1 MKRTLS
7 FIFPPALAFAGV
19 IVCCAILW
27 NQTARFKRSVE
38 KIAEDVRVSLLDLN
52 GKVVYDSAGNDL
64 PNHADR
70 AEFEAVCADGLPR
83 SVIRESETLHISMFY
98 FARRIGDYV
107 LRIAVPYQAV
117 TDAKADAV
125 RGLIA
130 AAGTGALIVAALFFL
145 TRRYERRLSRLSAER
160 DLQDKMME
168 EMRKLERFRTNFISN
183 VTHEIRTPVTGILGA
198 SEMLADDAARLDDN
212 DRSELQNV
220 IKNHSSRLAALVD
233 DILALAGLEKA
244 EAEHDVAFAPCDVTD
259 ITLTAVNLARPVA
272 KKAGVTLSF
281 VRKVQDAETLVRPCD
296 ARLVETL
303 ARPCD
308 ARLVESAV
316 ANLIQ
321 NAVRYSGSKEVEV
334 SVDRTADGKAAISVI
349 DHGIGIPEDCQPR
362 LFERFYRIDK
372 DRSRAL
378 GGTGLGLA
386 IVKHIAQL
394 HGGQAAV
401 SSKPGE
407 GATFTLVI

>member
-1 MKRTLS
+1 MKSNFS
-7 FIFPPALAFAGV
+7 FFFPPALAFAGV

-38 KIAEDVRVSLLDLN
+38 KIAEDVRVSLIDLN

-83 SVIRESETLHISMFY
+83 SVIRESETLRISMFY
-98 FARRIGDYV
+98 FARRIGDYI

-130 AAGTGALIVAALFFL
+130 AVGTGALIVAALFFL

-160 DLQDKMME
+160 DLQDKVME

-198 SEMLADDAARLDDN
+198 AEMLADDTAQLDSA
-212 DRSELQNV
+212 DRAELQNV
-220 IKNHSSRLAALVD
+220 IKNHSSRLVALVD
-233 DILALAGLEKA
+233 DILSLAGLEKA
-244 EAEHDVAFAPCDVTD
+244 ETEHDVAFAPCDVAD
-259 ITLTAVNLARPVA
+259 IAQTAVNLARPSA
-272 KKAGVTLSF
+272 KKAGVALSF
-281 VRKVQDAETLVRPCD
+281 VRKMQETDELVRPCD
-296 ARLVETL
+296 ARLVE
-303 ARPCD
+303 
-308 ARLVESAV
+308 SAI

-321 NAVRYSGSKEVEV
+321 NALRYSGSTEVEIGV
-334 SVDRTADGKAAISVI
+334 ERTADGKAAISVI

-372 DRSRAL
+372 DRSSAL

-386 IVKHIAQL
+386 IVKHIVQL
-394 HGGQAAV
+394 HGGQATV

>member
-7 FIFPPALAFAGV
+7 FFVPPALAFAGV

-38 KIAEDVRVSLLDLN
+38 KIAEDVRVSLIDLN

-130 AAGTGALIVAALFFL
+130 AVWTGALIVAALFFL

-183 VTHEIRTPVTGILGA
+183 VTHEIRTPVTGIRGA
-198 SEMLADDAARLDDN
+198 AEMLADDAARLDDA
-212 DRSELQNV
+212 DRAELQNV
-220 IKNHSSRLAALVD
+220 IKNHSSRLVALVD

-244 EAEHDVAFAPCDVTD
+244 EAEHGAAFAPCDVAD
-259 ITLTAVNLARPVA
+259 IAQTAVNLARPAA

-281 VRKVQDAETLVRPCD
+281 VRKIQDA
-296 ARLVETL
+296 ETL

-334 SVDRTADGKAAISVI
+334 SVERAADGKAAISVS

-394 HGGQAAV
+394 HGGQATV
-401 SSKPGE
+401 LSKPGK

>member
-7 FIFPPALAFAGV
+7 FFFPPALSFAGV

-38 KIAEDVRVSLLDLN
+38 KIAEDVRVSLIDLN
-52 GKVVYDSAGNDL
+52 GKVVYDSAGKDL

-70 AEFEAVCADGLPR
+70 AEFEAVCADGLPH

-107 LRIAVPYQAV
+107 LRIAVPYQSV

-130 AAGTGALIVAALFFL
+130 AVGTGALIVAALFFL

-198 SEMLADDAARLDDN
+198 TEMLADDTAQLDSA
-212 DRSELQNV
+212 DRAELQNV
-220 IKNHSSRLAALVD
+220 IKNHSSRLVALVD
-233 DILALAGLEKA
+233 DILALARLEKA
-244 EAEHDVAFAPCDVTD
+244 EAEHDAAFAPCAVAD
-259 ITLTAVNLARPVA
+259 IAQTAVNLARPSA
-272 KKAGVTLSF
+272 KKAGVALSF
-281 VRKVQDAETLVRPCD
+281 VRKMQETDELVRPCD
-296 ARLVETL
+296 ARLVE
-303 ARPCD
+303 
-308 ARLVESAV
+308 SAI

-321 NAVRYSGSKEVEV
+321 NALRYSGSTEVEI
-334 SVDRTADGKAAISVI
+334 SVERTADGKAAISVI

-362 LFERFYRIDK
+362 LFERFYRVDK
-372 DRSRAL
+372 DRSSAL

-386 IVKHIAQL
+386 IVKHIVQL
-394 HGGQAAV
+394 HGGQATV

>member
-7 FIFPPALAFAGV
+7 FIFPPAIAFAGV
-19 IVCCAILW
+19 IVCCGILW

-38 KIAEDVRVSLLDLN
+38 KIAEDVRVSLIDLN

-70 AEFEAVCADGLPR
+70 AEFEAVCADGQPR

-130 AAGTGALIVAALFFL
+130 AVGTGALIVAALFFL

-160 DLQDKMME
+160 DLQDEMME

-198 SEMLADDAARLDDN
+198 AEMLADDAARLDDA
-212 DRSELQNV
+212 DRAELQNV
-220 IKNHSSRLAALVD
+220 IKNHSSRLVALVD

-244 EAEHDVAFAPCDVTD
+244 EAEHDAAFATCDVAD
-259 ITLTAVNLARPVA
+259 IAQTAVNLARPA
-272 KKAGVTLSF
+272 ATKAGIALSF
-281 VRKVQDAETLVRPCD
+281 LRKMQDTETLVRPCD
-296 ARLVETL
+296 ARLVE
-303 ARPCD
+303 
-308 ARLVESAV
+308 SAI

-321 NAVRYSGSKEVEV
+321 NAVRYSGSAEVEV
-334 SVDRTADGKAAISVI
+334 CVEQTTDGKAAISVI
-349 DHGIGIPEDCQPR
+349 DHGIGIHEDCQPR

-394 HGGQAAV
+394 HGGQATV
-401 SSKPGE
+401 LSKPGE

>member
-1 MKRTLS
+1 MKHTLS
-7 FIFPPALAFAGV
+7 FFFPPALAFFGV
-19 IVCCAILW
+19 IVCCVLLW
-27 NQTARFKRSVE
+27 NQASRFKRSVE
-38 KIAEDVRVSLLDLN
+38 KIAEGVRVSLIDLD
-52 GKVVYDSAGNDL
+52 GKVVYDSAGKDL

-83 SVIRESETLHISMFY
+83 SIIRESETLHTSMFY
-98 FARRIGDYV
+98 FARRNGDYV
-107 LRIAVPYQAV
+107 LRIAVPYQSV

-125 RGLIA
+125 RGLSA
-130 AAGTGALIVAALFFL
+130 AVGTGALIVAALFFV
-145 TRRYERRLSRLSAER
+145 TRRYERRLSHLAAER
-160 DLQDKMME
+160 DLQDRMME
-168 EMRKLERFRTNFISN
+168 EMRKLECFRRNFISN

-198 SEMLADDAARLDDN
+198 TEMLADDAARLDDK
-212 DRSELQNV
+212 DRAELRNV
-220 IKNHSSRLAALVD
+220 LKSHSTRLVALVD
-233 DILALAGLEKA
+233 DILALASLEKA
-244 EAEHDVAFAPCDVTD
+244 ETDHDVAFAPCDVAD
-259 ITLTAVNLARPVA
+259 IAQTAVNLARPAAMGDGVSISFIRGNRD
-272 KKAGVTLSF
+272 AGAIV
-281 VRKVQDAETLVRPCD
+281 
-296 ARLVETL
+296 
-303 ARPCD
+303 RPCD

-321 NAVRYSGSKEVEV
+321 NAVRHSGSSEVEV
-334 SVDRTADGKAAISVI
+334 VVERTSSGKAAISVI
-349 DHGIGIPEDCQPR
+349 DHGMGIPEECQPR

-394 HGGQAAV
+394 HGGQAMV

>member
-7 FIFPPALAFAGV
+7 FFFPPALAFAGV

-38 KIAEDVRVSLLDLN
+38 KIAEDVRVSLIDLN
-52 GKVVYDSAGNDL
+52 GKVVYDSAGSDL

-198 SEMLADDAARLDDN
+198 TEMLADDAAQLDDA
-212 DRSELQNV
+212 DRAELQNV
-220 IKNHSSRLAALVD
+220 IKSHSSRLVALVD

-244 EAEHDVAFAPCDVTD
+244 EAEHDVAFVPCNVVD
-259 ITLTAVNLARPVA
+259 IAQTALNLARPA
-272 KKAGVTLSF
+272 AMKAGVSLSF
-281 VRKVQDAETLVRPCD
+281 ARKTQDAEALVRPCD
-296 ARLVETL
+296 ARLVE
-303 ARPCD
+303 
-308 ARLVESAV
+308 SAI

-321 NAVRYSGSKEVEV
+321 NAVRHSGSKEVEV
-334 SVDRTADGKAAISVI
+334 CVERTADGKASISVV

>member
-7 FIFPPALAFAGV
+7 FILPPALAFTGV
-19 IVCCAILW
+19 IVCCGILW
-27 NQTARFKRSVE
+27 NQTTRFKRSVD
-38 KIAEDVRVSLLDLN
+38 KIAEDVRVSVIDLN
-52 GKVVYDSAGNDL
+52 GNVVYDSAGNDL

-125 RGLIA
+125 HGLIA

-160 DLQDKMME
+160 DLQNKMME
-168 EMRKLERFRTNFISN
+168 EMRKLESFRTNFISN

-198 SEMLADDAARLDDN
+198 AEMLADETARLDGT
-212 DRSELQNV
+212 DRAELQNV
-220 IKNHSSRLAALVD
+220 VKNHSSRLVALVD
-233 DILALAGLEKA
+233 DILALSGLEKA
-244 EAEHDVAFAPCDVTD
+244 EAEHDAAFTPCNLAD
-259 ITLTAVNLARPVA
+259 IAQTAVNLARPAA

-281 VRKVQDAETLVRPCD
+281 IRKMQDAATLVRPCD
-296 ARLVETL
+296 ARLVE
-303 ARPCD
+303 
-308 ARLVESAV
+308 SA
-316 ANLIQ
+316 ATNLIQ
-321 NAVRYSGSKEVEV
+321 NAIRYSGSTEVEV
-334 SVDRTADGKAAISVI
+334 CVERTTDGKAAISVI
-349 DHGIGIPEDCQPR
+349 DHGIGIPEECQPR

-372 DRSRAL
+372 DRSMAL

-394 HGGQAAV
+394 HGGQATV
-401 SSKPGE
+401 SSKPGA

>member
-7 FIFPPALAFAGV
+7 FFFPPALAFAGV

-38 KIAEDVRVSLLDLN
+38 KIAEDVRVSLIDLN

-70 AEFEAVCADGLPR
+70 TEFEAV
-83 SVIRESETLHISMFY
+83 ISMFY

-130 AAGTGALIVAALFFL
+130 AVGTGALIVAALFFL

-183 VTHEIRTPVTGILGA
+183 VTHEIRTPVTGIRGA
-198 SEMLADDAARLDDN
+198 AEMLADDAARLDDAA
-212 DRSELQNV
+212 RAELQNV
-220 IKNHSSRLAALVD
+220 IKNHSSRLVALVD
-233 DILALAGLEKA
+233 DILSLAGLEKA
-244 EAEHDVAFAPCDVTD
+244 EAEHDAAFAPCAVAD
-259 ITLTAVNLARPVA
+259 IAQTAVNLARPAA
-272 KKAGVTLSF
+272 KKAGIALSF
-281 VRKVQDAETLVRPCD
+281 VRKMQETDELV
-296 ARLVETL
+296 
-303 ARPCD
+303 RPCD

-334 SVDRTADGKAAISVI
+334 SVERTADGKAAISVI

-386 IVKHIAQL
+386 IVKHIAKL
-394 HGGQAAV
+394 HAGQATV

-407 GATFTLVI
+407 GATFTLVV

>member
-1 MKRTLS
+1 MKRTCSSL
-7 FIFPPALAFAGV
+7 FPPALAFAGV

-38 KIAEDVRVSLLDLN
+38 KIAEDVRVSLIDLN
-52 GKVVYDSAGNDL
+52 GKVVYDSAGKDL

-83 SVIRESETLHISMFY
+83 SVVRESETLHISMFY

-107 LRIAVPYQAV
+107 LRIAVPYQSV

-130 AAGTGALIVAALFFL
+130 AVGTGALIIAALFFFM
-145 TRRYERRLSRLSAER
+145 RRYERRLSRLSAER

-198 SEMLADDAARLDDN
+198 TEMLADDTAQLDSA
-212 DRSELQNV
+212 DRAELQNV
-220 IKNHSSRLAALVD
+220 IKNHSSRLVALVD

-244 EAEHDVAFAPCDVTD
+244 EAEHDAAFAPCAVAD
-259 ITLTAVNLARPVA
+259 IAQTAVNLARPAA
-272 KKAGVTLSF
+272 KKAGIALSF
-281 VRKVQDAETLVRPCD
+281 VRKMQETDELVRPCD
-296 ARLVETL
+296 ARLVE
-303 ARPCD
+303 
-308 ARLVESAV
+308 SAI

-321 NAVRYSGSKEVEV
+321 NALRYSGSTDVEICV
-334 SVDRTADGKAAISVI
+334 ERTPDGKAAISVI

-362 LFERFYRIDK
+362 LFERFYRVDK
-372 DRSRAL
+372 DRSSAL

-386 IVKHIAQL
+386 IVKHIVQL
-394 HGGQAAV
+394 HGGQATV

>member
-7 FIFPPALAFAGV
+7 FIFPPAIAFAGV

-27 NQTARFKRSVE
+27 NQTSRFKRSVE
-38 KIAEDVRVSLLDLN
+38 KIAEDVRVSLIDLN

-70 AEFEAVCADGLPR
+70 TEFEAVCTDGRPR

-98 FARRIGDYV
+98 LARRIGDYV

-125 RGLIA
+125 HGLIA
-130 AAGTGALIVAALFFL
+130 AVGTGALIVAALFFL
-145 TRRYERRLSRLSAER
+145 MGRYERHLSRLSAER
-160 DLQDKMME
+160 DLQDKVME

-198 SEMLADDAARLDDN
+198 AEMLADDTAQLDSA
-212 DRSELQNV
+212 DRAELQNV
-220 IKNHSSRLAALVD
+220 IKNHSSRLVALVD

-244 EAEHDVAFAPCDVTD
+244 EAEHDVAFAPCDVAD
-259 ITLTAVNLARPVA
+259 IAQTAVNLAQPAA
-272 KKAGVTLSF
+272 KKTGVTLSF
-281 VRKVQDAETLVRPCD
+281 VRKMQDTDELV
-296 ARLVETL
+296 
-303 ARPCD
+303 RPCD

-321 NAVRYSGSKEVEV
+321 NALRYSGSTEVEI
-334 SVDRTADGKAAISVI
+334 SVERTADGKAAISVI

-394 HGGQAAV
+394 HGGQV
-401 SSKPGE
+401 TVLSKLGK